1 MEANN
6 RTAIAI
12 LRLVNTA
19 TKFKDPMAKRRYI
32 IKKLGVLNDQQ
43 IESLGKAI
51 KSMILMTSG
60 NVKSVRDP
68 NLYSKADAQPW
79 SSITSSSAMS
89 VLSKIPGYE
98 QGSYPTREDYETAKR
113 LLPILGSSFMDFDE
127 IQALTGG
134 EEPEEYR
141 QLDAMVGFKKLY
153 RGLKNMDISA
163 IKFLMTNPKWDMK
176 RGVSTSYNIGEAKYF
191 SGTDIVWGSTRG
203 PSILFGINNPKKKG
217 FIADKLS
224 EFEEEAEVILSG
236 MLDVEDWIIEARA
249 KCSFVGNEL
258 ISYGDSVSN
267 IEIKKVSGENI
278 LSVIL
283 RSGPRIEVKVDDNQL
298 RLLLDR
304 KIVYVDNLFDDS
316 VKKKLGAERSKRIT
330 LKLLPKNLVIKVNA
344 TLE

>member
-32 IKKLGVLNDQQ
+32 IKKLSVLNDQQ
-43 IESLGKAI
+43 LEALGKAL
-51 KSMILMTSG
+51 KSMILLTSG

-68 NLYSKADAQPW
+68 NLYSEPDVQPW
-79 SSITSSSAMS
+79 SAITSSSAMS

-98 QGSYPTREDYETAKR
+98 QGSRPTKEDYETAKR

-127 IQALTGG
+127 IQSLTGG

-141 QLDAMVGFKKLY
+141 DFGGMVGFKKLY
-153 RGLKNMDISA
+153 RGLKNMDMSS
-163 IKFLMTNPKWDMK
+163 IKFLMTKPKWDMK
-176 RGVSTSYNIGEAKYF
+176 RGVSTSYDIGEAKYF
-191 SGTDIVWGSTRG
+191 SGTDIVWGSTSG
-203 PSILFGINNPKKKG
+203 PAILFQINNPKKKG

-236 MLDVEDWIIEARA
+236 MLDVEDWRIEARA
-249 KCSFVGNEL
+249 KCLFENNEASSFLNS
-258 ISYGDSVSN
+258 ITN
-267 IEIKKVSGENI
+267 IEIKKVSGENVLSII
-278 LSVIL
+278 LM
-283 RSGPRIEVKVDDNQL
+283 SGSKMDIKIDDNQL
-298 RLLLDR
+298 RLFLNK
-304 KIVYVDNLFDDS
+304 KIVYVDNLFDDDIKS
-316 VKKKLGAERSKRIT
+316 RFGVQGSKRIR
-330 LKLLPKNLVIKVNA
+330 LLLIPKNLVIKVNA